1 MGRVLA
7 LDAGEKRVGVAITDA
22 LNITAQGVEVIER
35 KNEKAFLDRLKFL
48 VKEYS
53 VSKIV
58 IGMPLNMN
66 GTKGSSAKLVEDFV
80 ELLKKDIPVDIETLD
95 ERLTTKQGER
105 ILLEADVSRKKRKL
119 SIDKISAQLILQTY
133 LDLYAQ
139 KDNS

>member
-7 LDAGEKRVGVAITDA
+7 LDAGEKRVGVAITDP
-22 LNITAQGVEVIER
+22 LNITAQGLEVLER
-35 KNEKAFLDRLKFL
+35 NNEKAFLDRLKSL
-48 VKEYS
+48 IKEYS